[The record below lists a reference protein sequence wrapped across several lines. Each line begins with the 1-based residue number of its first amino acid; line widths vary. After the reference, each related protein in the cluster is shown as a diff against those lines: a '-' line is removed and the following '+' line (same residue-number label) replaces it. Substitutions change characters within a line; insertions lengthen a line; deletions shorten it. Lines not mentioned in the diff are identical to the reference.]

1 MKTLKHEQN
10 KIAHNSITFSSADV
24 LNFAR
29 EQYRFH
35 HIVKFDLMDQ
45 NQPDNNEPRQTFHQT
60 SFRCIVWP
68 NFPATF
74 VYTNAGIKY

>member
-45 NQPDNNEPRQTFHQT
+45 NQPDNN
-60 SFRCIVWP
+60 
-68 NFPATF
+68 
-74 VYTNAGIKY
+74 